1 MMSEEDLLF
10 EVDGPVAVITLNR
23 PAKRNAIT
31 EEMGERL
38 AECLQR
44 IRRDDAIHAAIITGA
59 GGAFSAGADLKQR
72 AAGGGIRD
80 KDQSPATIVDARLT
94 PEWSRVPVEK
104 PLIAAIDGFCLA
116 GGMELALICDIRIC
130 SPTAQFGLPEITRGF
145 FAGGGGPQRLARAIP
160 QSLAMEIILTGDR
173 VDADA
178 ALRSGLVSRIVA
190 AAVLMGTARKIA
202 ARISGHAPLAVRAAK
217 ETAQAALDQPLDEAL
232 RLGQTLRWIIGQTDD
247 AKEGP
252 RAFAEKREPKYSGS

>member
-1 MMSEEDLLF
+1 MTDEDLVF
-10 EVDGPVAVITLNR
+10 EVHGTVAVVTLNR
-23 PAKRNAIT
+23 PMKRNAIT
-31 EEMGERL
+31 EEMGARL
-38 AECLQR
+38 TECLQR
-44 IRRDDAIHAAIITGA
+44 IRQDDVIHAAIVTGA
-59 GGAFSAGADLKQR
+59 GGVFSAGADLKQR
-72 AAGGGIRD
+72 AAGGGARS
-80 KDQSPATIVDARLT
+80 KDQSPETIIDARLQ
-94 PEWSRVPVEK
+94 PEWSRVLVEK
-104 PLIAAIDGFCLA
+104 PLIAAIDGYCLA

-173 VDADA
+173 IDADA

-190 AAVLMGTARKIA
+190 ADALMDAAKQIA
-202 ARISGHAPLAVRAAK
+202 GRIAGHAPLAVRAAK
-217 ETAQAALDQPLDEAL
+217 ETAEAALDQPLDEAL

-252 RAFAEKREPKYSGS
+252 RAFAEKREPKYRSS

>member
-1 MMSEEDLLF
+1 MSDADLLF
-10 EVDGPVAVITLNR
+10 EVDGSVAVITLNR
-23 PAKRNAIT
+23 PMKRNAIT
-31 EEMGERL
+31 EAMGARL

-44 IRRDDAIHAAIITGA
+44 IRQDDVIHAAIITGS

-72 AAGGGIRD
+72 AAGGGGRS
-80 KDQSPATIVDARLT
+80 KDQLPETIIDARLQ
-94 PEWSRVPVEK
+94 PEWSRVPVAK
-104 PLIAAIDGFCLA
+104 PLIAAIDGYCLA
-116 GGMELALICDIRIC
+116 GGMELALLCDIRIC

-173 VDADA
+173 IDADA
-178 ALRSGLVSRIVA
+178 ALRSGLVSRILA
-190 AAVLMGTARKIA
+190 ADALMETARQIA
-202 ARISGHAPLAVRAAK
+202 GRIAGHAPLAVRAAK
-217 ETAQAALDQPLDEAL
+217 ETAEAALDQPLDEAL

-252 RAFAEKREPKYSGS
+252 RAFAEKREPKYRGS